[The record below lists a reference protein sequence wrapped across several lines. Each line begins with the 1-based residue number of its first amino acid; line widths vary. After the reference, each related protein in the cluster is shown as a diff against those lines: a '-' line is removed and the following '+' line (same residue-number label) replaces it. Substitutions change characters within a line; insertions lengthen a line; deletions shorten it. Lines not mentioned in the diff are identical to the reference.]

1 MSGGERIVVGFCVG
15 LLGWVFFFGVI
26 LDKVFEKL
34 FLRLNEMNYKSLFS
48 FWEGGGLEIFFCV
61 RLL

>member
-1 MSGGERIVVGFCVG
+1 MVGFCVG